1 MERNIFK
8 YVWRHSRR
16 EQLVLLGW
24 VVCSLPFYFLSLDL
38 PKQIVNRGIQGDGF
52 ETAESANPI
61 GVIGVPLSET
71 LTGERIVLFQGVMA
85 DQQATL
91 LILSFI
97 FLFLVCVNGGFKYV
111 INTGKGRMGERM
123 LRRLRYELSD
133 RLLRFRLPQIRR
145 MKPAEVATMIKDE
158 VEPLGGFIG
167 DAFVTPAF
175 LGGQAITAMVFI
187 MVQSIW
193 LGLIAGTIVLVQAI
207 LIPRLRVPILELGR
221 QRQLTARLLAGRI
234 GEVIEGAGEIHANDT
249 SNYERAELTS
259 RLGRI
264 FDIRFEIF
272 QRKFFVKFL
281 NNFLS
286 QLTPFIFYA
295 GGGLLALSG
304 RLDIGALVA
313 VIAAYRD
320 LPGPVKELIDW
331 DQRRADVQIKYDQVI
346 EQFQPTEIVEPAY
359 QDPDVPVTP
368 LEGDLKL
375 SSVTLFEEGGGR
387 LLDGVSFEM
396 PLKAH
401 VAVVGGASSGKDS
414 LGEVIAGLVQYSA
427 GSVEIGGH
435 RIEDLR
441 QAVLGRRIGYV
452 APDAYFFARSIKEN
466 LLYSLTHRPI
476 HAAEY
481 DAEAAAEAEARL
493 EENQRAANATFDLNA
508 DWIDYE
514 AAGASDAAELTKKVL
529 SVLDC
534 VALSDDIYRFGLD
547 GVLDAEGRPEVA
559 EGILAARHRMAER
572 LAEKGHG
579 DLVELFDIAEY
590 NRNATLGENLLF
602 GTARDPAFA
611 ADVMVDHPVVREEL
625 KASGLDNHLVEKGL
639 SIAQTMVE
647 IFADLPAGHPFF
659 EQFSFIDADDLPEFR
674 QIIARAE
681 NVGVKALPEAERN
694 RLLRLPM
701 SYIEARHRLSLIDD
715 AFEQEVLKVRKSLRE
730 RIMREA
736 PDSVAFYDSERYN
749 AAASIIDNIL
759 FGRLIYGRAQ
769 AEETISGYVGEI
781 LDELSLRDAVREI
794 GLEYQVGIGGKRL
807 SATRRQKLALAR
819 ALLKRPDL
827 LIVSEATAVMDG
839 ATRSELLR
847 NVREEAR
854 GYGVVWIVERPS
866 MAAGFPR
873 VLVLEDGRLVDD
885 GVYAEL
891 EEQQGAL
898 KELLTAD

>member
-16 EQLVLLGW
+16 EQLVLLAW
-24 VVCSLPFYFLSLDL
+24 VAFSLPFYFMSLDL
-38 PKQIVNRGIQGDGF
+38 PKQIVNQGIQGDGF
-52 ETAESANPI
+52 ETAESTSPI
-61 GVIGVPLSET
+61 GVIRVPLSET
-71 LTGERIVLFQGVMA
+71 LTGESIVLFPGFAA

-97 FLFLVCVNGGFKYV
+97 FLFLVCVNGGFRFV

-187 MVQSIW
+187 MVQSFW
-193 LGLIAGTIVLVQAI
+193 LGLIAGIIVLVQAI
-207 LIPRLRVPILELGR
+207 LIPRLRVPILRLGR
-221 QRQLTARLLAGRI
+221 QRQLTARQLAGRI

-264 FDIRFEIF
+264 FDIRFEIY

-281 NNFLS
+281 NTFLS

-313 VIAAYRD
+313 VIAAYKD

-331 DQRRADVQIKYDQVI
+331 EQRRADVQIKYDQVI
-346 EQFQPTEIVEPAY
+346 EQFQPSEIVEPAY
-359 QDPDVPVTP
+359 QDPDVPVAP

-375 SSVTLFEEGGGR
+375 SSVTLFDDGGNR
-387 LLDGVSFEM
+387 LLDGVSFET
-396 PLKAH
+396 PIKEH
-401 VAVVGGASSGKDS
+401 IAVVGGASSGKEN
-414 LGEVIAGLVQYSA
+414 LGEVVAGLVQYSA
-427 GSVEIGGH
+427 GSLEIGGH
-435 RIEDLR
+435 RIEDLT

-452 APDAYFFARSIKEN
+452 APDAYFFARSIKDN

-476 HAAEY
+476 RAADY
-481 DAEAAAEAEARL
+481 DSDAAEAAASRLAES
-493 EENQRAANATFDLNA
+493 ERAANATFDLNA

-514 AAGASDAAELTKKVL
+514 AAGVSDAAELTKTVL

-547 GVLDAEGRPEVA
+547 GVLDAEGRPDVA
-559 EGILAARHRMAER
+559 EGILAARNRMAER
-572 LAEKGHG
+572 LAEEGRG

-602 GTARDPAFA
+602 GTERDAAFA
-611 ADVMVDHPVVREEL
+611 ADAMVDHPLVRAEL
-625 KASGLDNHLVEKGL
+625 KASGLDKHLVDKGL

-681 NVGVKALPEAERN
+681 NVGTAALPDAERN
-694 RLLRLPM
+694 RLLRLPI

-715 AFEQEVLKVRKSLRE
+715 TFEQEVLQVRERLRE

-736 PDSVAFYDSERYN
+736 PDSVAFYDSASYN

-769 AEETISGYVGEI
+769 AEEIINGYVTEI
-781 LDELSLRDAVREI
+781 LEELDLSDAVREI

-807 SATRRQKLALAR
+807 NAVRRQKLALAR

-827 LIVSEATAVMDG
+827 LIVGEATAVMDG

-847 NVREEAR
+847 NVREQAR
-854 GYGVVWIVERPS
+854 GYGVIWIVERPS
-866 MAAGFPR
+866 MAAEFSR